1 MSRLTPLHLHQAGFP
16 SAEAQGAP
24 FAAVRKRRDRGPKRE
39 GQGRERS
46 ERPQRYGAMLC
57 AVPARAYSLRAQRPA
72 PTSRSGAR
80 SDSGPGI
87 RLNGSCTRPDLVWTA
102 PPRSGIVVERSPLR
116 LSSTAS
122 ARSCGDLSSPRKTD
136 RVRRRRRIRPWASD
150 RMCSQYTARVRG
162 TPATQAHLELGY
174 GLDRAILLTRRIS
187 PGSAMGRS
195 CRQRPKPDRARRGPR
210 SGVRDAR

>member
-1 MSRLTPLHLHQAGFP
+1 MRS
-16 SAEAQGAP
+16 SASPHARRP
-24 FAAVRKRRDRGPKRE
+24 RRD

-122 ARSCGDLSSPRKTD
+122 ARSCGDLSSPPRN
-136 RVRRRRRIRPWASD
+136 RSRSRPPWIRSWASE
-150 RMCSQYTARVRG
+150 RLGSHIRRPSSR
-162 TPATQAHLELGY
+162 TPATQAHLELGR

-187 PGSAMGRS
+187 PGSAIGRS